1 MTADSYLEM
10 VLVLMGC
17 LINNALWMI
26 ITTTGIFA
34 IPLAF
39 RIAGVW
45 LKVREEG
52 DDEGNKGA
60 LALPRMEHVI
70 YVAFVVIMFCAMPM
84 QDVDITTM
92 KFDRTRSAQC
102 GVNVPK
108 PDESGYGPLI
118 AEFNGQTA
126 KIPAWWYLVHS
137 LSKGVTHAAI
147 ASIPCGNDF
156 RLLRF
161 EVQHTK
167 LIDPITC
174 HLYQNEQREGR
185 FQKLS
190 GYLVLASKVYD
201 SDNNPGDNPLLIVI

>member
-10 VLVLMGC
+10 VLVLMGW
-17 LINNALWMI
+17 LINNALWTI

-39 RIAGVW
+39 KIAGVW

-60 LALPRMEHVI
+60 LALPRIEHVI
-70 YVAFVVIMFCAMPM
+70 YVAFVVIMFCAMPI
-84 QDVDITTM
+84 QDVDISTM
-92 KFDRTRSAQC
+92 KFDRTRSSQC

-118 AEFNGQTA
+118 AELNGQTA

-156 RLLRF
+156 RMLRF

-167 LIDPITC
+167 FRSLPASVMRSRIT
-174 HLYQNEQREGR
+174 
-185 FQKLS
+185 S
-190 GYLVLASKVYD
+190 
-201 SDNNPGDNPLLIVI
+201 